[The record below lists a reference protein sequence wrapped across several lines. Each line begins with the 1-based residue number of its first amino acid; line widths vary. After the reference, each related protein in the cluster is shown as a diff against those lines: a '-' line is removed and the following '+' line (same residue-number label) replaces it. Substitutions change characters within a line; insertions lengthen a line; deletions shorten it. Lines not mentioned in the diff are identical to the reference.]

1 MRTSQV
7 GLILGALLGLALVI
21 EGFGDMLV
29 VALIAFIGWVV
40 ARVMEGELDLSEIL
54 SGRRGRGGSGR

>member
-1 MRTSQV
+1 MRPSQV
-7 GLILGALLGLALVI
+7 GLIVGALLGLALVI

-40 ARVMEGELDLSEIL
+40 ARVMEGELDLTEIL
-54 SGRRGRGGSGR
+54 SGPRGRGTTGR